1 MKTETRYFITHPR
14 QRLKLRRLTMP
25 SVDKDAE
32 QLECPMGT
40 QNGTA
45 TLEEFNRFLK
55 LPCERL
61 KKNS

>member
-1 MKTETRYFITHPR
+1 
-14 QRLKLRRLTMP
+14 MP

-32 QLECPMGT
+32 QLEWPMGT

-55 LPCERL
+55 LPCERPKKIL
-61 KKNS
+61 KALSVLPIALK